1 MLEIWILIFSLVVC
15 FISVI
20 IAVIRKHN
28 KLAFIN
34 CLIMVGGFIMSMLSD
49 VSVHLALSQMVVLW
63 VLALIWSLN
72 KDVAWK
78 FERSV
83 PPAKRKD
90 EE

>member
-15 FISVI
+15 FIPVI
-20 IAVIRKHN
+20 IAAIRKHN

-34 CLIMVGGFIMSMLSD
+34 CLIMVGGFTMSVLSD
-49 VSVHLALSQMVVLW
+49 VSVHLALSQMFVLW

-78 FERSV
+78 FERFV